1 MAFRSLRTVAALI
14 TAATLVVASL
24 GSHSERLPA
33 QEQIDQ
39 LDRAKRAAAAIAELT
54 LRVRVTRLEP
64 AASSLLI
71 DWRRGGEGLGGTVT
85 RGSFTPASD
94 APAEPNIDAKLAPPP
109 ARTFQVGQW
118 SAWVPV
124 EQVCG
129 RAKGFEFPSVT
140 VAYPPQGRKTLD
152 PPQSLAV
159 EFEFAQ
165 RGAPFRKFVETAPRG
180 ATVGFAFP
188 AGLLDHRGAQS
199 PGFSDALQGLS
210 GHARAR
216 RERLERRFAAPP
228 PPLEYFRLIGHLGG
242 YGQGP
247 GGGLGKAVG
256 FGVRH
261 NNPAI
266 VADECRVLA
275 LLGVNGLVDEKSI
288 RMAELAGV
296 AAGFRKIYWGGPG
309 SGSPM
314 AAVSTANGGEPDG
327 CPFDP
332 RLKQTM
338 GEAIERA
345 IAQHEASQAGERW
358 ALWWDEIGVAAK
370 SHLHGCPR
378 CAEQFRDYLQRHGVT
393 PADVGATSAAAIEVY
408 RLWKTEPAGAG
419 KAPKQSLA
427 TPPAAATDRLRYY
440 YSYRFMTHVTG
451 QLFTDAARRF
461 DQANIRLYAMQGPT
475 PSWNGSS
482 LDWHEFYDTHANTAL
497 VFETSNRDPRSWQWE
512 SYLGDIMRGIGQRHG
527 DLPIGCLVK
536 PHRGAPSQRLL
547 SVVTRGTRAIEW
559 YTYGPDYSKG
569 DSFSQSPEL
578 IEEVAEAG
586 RFLAT
591 AEPFLARARW
601 LAEPEVA
608 FVFPRS
614 SEIWGRVGPLGATA
628 LENAKWVYL
637 ALRHAHIPVQILSE
651 QQLAEGLPDRI
662 KALYIVGP
670 NLRRDATTK
679 VAAWVRAGG
688 TLWTDAEGLARDEAD
703 QPNIAAQELLGD
715 RRLPLATWGSCPD
728 YRATRLEPFAEP
740 SPPDFAPLSITL
752 PQIATMPDH
761 AAEKPTAD
769 KPAANK
775 PAAEKPTADKPA
787 ANKPAAEKPAADAPA
802 AKNPTPDKPASPLP
816 RARLAREPLIDG
828 GALRLA
834 MFADGQLAA
843 VERAVGRGRV
853 VHLGWWAGLSYSAQV
868 RRADFDM
875 RADLAPALRD
885 PIAHAALR
893 AGSTRPAVPAEALV
907 EAVALE
913 NTRGPSVS
921 LINWAYAADRGGP
934 RGERLQTV
942 TDLRVRLP
950 AAMSGDKVRSLQLGV
965 DLPVIDGVV
974 VVPRLDKV
982 DVLVP
987 PSVSGD
993 AR

>member
-1 MAFRSLRTVAALI
+1 MHSRFSPCQRQIAVATNWLAHAVFLGGSVLL
-14 TAATLVVASL
+14 AAIVI
-24 GSHSERLPA
+24 GSQGLEA
-33 QEQIDQ
+33 QEQVDV
-39 LDRAKRAAAAIAELT
+39 LDRAKRAAAAIADLS
-54 LRVRVTRLEP
+54 LRVRVTRVAP
-64 AASSLLI
+64 AADSLLI

-85 RGSFTPASD
+85 RGTFTPPSD
-94 APAEPNIDAKLAPPP
+94 AQAEPNIDTKLAAPPSR
-109 ARTFQVGQW
+109 AFRIGQW

-140 VAYPPQGRKTLD
+140 VSYPPQGRKQLD
-152 PPQSLAV
+152 PPESMAV

-165 RGAPFRKFVETAPRG
+165 RGEPFRRFVETAPRG

-188 AGLLDHRGAQS
+188 AGLLDERGAKT

-216 RERLERRFAAPP
+216 RERLERRFAVPP

-247 GGGLGKAVG
+247 GSGLGKAVG

-261 NNPAI
+261 NNPEI
-266 VADECRVLA
+266 VAEECRVLS

-338 GEAIERA
+338 AEAIEKA
-345 IAQHEASQAGERW
+345 IAQHQASGADEKW

-370 SHLHGCPR
+370 SHTQDCPR
-378 CAEQFRDYLQRHGVT
+378 CRDQFRDYLKRHGVA
-393 PADVGATSAAAIEVY
+393 PADVGASDANAIAVY
-408 RLWKTEPAGAG
+408 PLWNVEPAGAG
-419 KAPKQSLA
+419 KPPKQSLV
-427 TPPAAATDRLRYY
+427 PPPSNAADRLRYY
-440 YSYRFMTHVTG
+440 YSYRFMSHITG
-451 QLFTDAARRF
+451 QLFPDSARRLE
-461 DQANIRLYAMQGPT
+461 QVGIRLYAMQGPT

-482 LDWHEFYDTHANTAL
+482 LDWHEFYDTGANTAL

-512 SYLGDIMRGIGQRHG
+512 SYLSDIMRGIAQRHG
-527 DLPIGCLVK
+527 GLPIGCLVK

-586 RFLAT
+586 RFLAE
-591 AEPFLARARW
+591 AEPYLAQAQW
-601 LAEPEVA
+601 LAEPQVA

-614 SEIWGRVGPLGATA
+614 SEIWGRVGPLGATT

-637 ALRHAHIPVQILSE
+637 ALRHAHIPVNIYSE
-651 QQLAEGLPDRI
+651 QQLAEGLPATI
-662 KALYIVGP
+662 KALYVVGP
-670 NLRRDATTK
+670 NLRRDASEK

-688 TLWTDAEGLARDEAD
+688 VLWTDAEGLARDEAD
-703 QPNIAAQELLGD
+703 EPNRALRPLLGAE
-715 RRLPLATWGSCPD
+715 RRELEVWGKCPE
-728 YRATRLEPFAEP
+728 YRATRLEPFSEPSPPTFATLSLAAAAGPSATAEP
-740 SPPDFAPLSITL
+740 SP
-752 PQIATMPDH
+752 
-761 AAEKPTAD
+761 AAE
-769 KPAANK
+769 
-775 PAAEKPTADKPA
+775 
-787 ANKPAAEKPAADAPA
+787 
-802 AKNPTPDKPASPLP
+802 P
-816 RARLAREPLIDG
+816 RASLAREQLVDDG
-828 GALRLA
+828 RSERLA
-834 MFADGQLAA
+834 TFADGSLAA
-843 VERAVGRGRV
+843 VGRSAGRGHV
-853 VHLGWWAGLSYSAQV
+853 TQLGIWAGLSYSARV

-875 RADLAPALRD
+875 RADFSPTLRAL
-885 PIAHAALR
+885 IVNAALR
-893 AGSTRPAVPAEALV
+893 AGVNPPAVPADPLV
-907 EAVALE
+907 EAVALK
-913 NTRGPSVS
+913 NTKGQSIA
-921 LINWAYAADRGGP
+921 LINWAYASDRSGP
-934 RGERLQTV
+934 RGERLQPIA
-942 TDLRVRLP
+942 DLRVRLP
-950 AAMSGDKVRSLQLGV
+950 AGLKATSVRSIRLGV
-965 DLPVIDGVV
+965 DLPVVKGEV
-974 VVPRLDKV
+974 VVPRLEKV
-982 DVLVP
+982 DVL
-987 PSVSGD
+987 
-993 AR
+993 AWR

>member
-1 MAFRSLRTVAALI
+1 MRLLNPSTAVTIASSAQAPAPVARPAWIVPSVL
-14 TAATLVVASL
+14 LASGVLSVLL
-24 GSHSERLPA
+24 GLGPKQLAA
-33 QEQIDQ
+33 QEQIDV
-39 LDRAKRAAAAIAELT
+39 LDRAKRAAAAIAELSM
-54 LRVRVTRLEP
+54 RVRVTRLAP
-64 AASSLLI
+64 ASDAFLM

-85 RGSFTPASD
+85 RGAF
-94 APAEPNIDAKLAPPP
+94 APAADANAEPDIDAKLAPPP
-109 ARTFQVGQW
+109 SRGFRVGQW

-140 VAYPPQGRKTLD
+140 VAYPPQGRKQLD
-152 PPQSLAV
+152 PPESLAV

-165 RGAPFRKFVETAPRG
+165 RGEPFRRFVETAPRG

-188 AGLLDHRGAQS
+188 AGLLDERGAKS
-199 PGFSDALQGLS
+199 PGFIDALQGLS

-216 RERLERRFAAPP
+216 RERLERRFAEPP
-228 PPLEYFRLIGHLGG
+228 PPLDYFRLIGHLGG

-247 GGGLGKAVG
+247 GSGLGKAVG

-261 NNPAI
+261 NNPEI
-266 VADECRVLA
+266 VAEECRVLS

-338 GEAIERA
+338 AEAIEKA
-345 IAQHEASQAGERW
+345 IAQHQASGADEQW

-370 SHLHGCPR
+370 SHLHHCPR
-378 CAEQFRDYLQRHGVT
+378 CRDQFRDYLKRHGVA
-393 PADVGATSAAAIEVY
+393 PMDVGAGDANSITVY
-408 RLWKTEPAGAG
+408 PLWNVESAGAG
-419 KAPKQSLA
+419 KPPKQSLA
-427 TPPAAATDRLRYY
+427 APPGNAADRLRYY
-440 YSYRFMTHVTG
+440 YSYRFMSHVTG
-451 QLFTDAARRF
+451 QLFPDSAQRLQ
-461 DQANIRLYAMQGPT
+461 QAGIRLYAMQGPT

-482 LDWHEFYDTHANTAL
+482 LDWHEFYDTGANTAL

-512 SYLGDIMRGIGQRHG
+512 SYLSDIMRGIAQRHG

-591 AEPFLARARW
+591 AEPYLARARW
-601 LAEPEVA
+601 LVEPQVA

-614 SEIWGRVGPLGATA
+614 SEIWGRVGPQGATT

-637 ALRHAHIPVQILSE
+637 ALRHAHIPVDIMSE
-651 QQLAEGLPDRI
+651 QQLAEGLPARI

-670 NLRRDATTK
+670 NLRRDASAK
-679 VAAWVRAGG
+679 VAAWVQAGG
-688 TLWTDAEGLARDEAD
+688 SLWTDAEGLARDEAD
-703 QPNIAAQELLGD
+703 EPNRAAQALLGE
-715 RRLPLATWGSCPD
+715 RRSPLEVWGKCPE
-728 YRATRLEPFAEP
+728 YRATRLEPLGEPAPPAFATLSLEPAARAARTSEP
-740 SPPDFAPLSITL
+740 SPTDEL
-752 PQIATMPDH
+752 
-761 AAEKPTAD
+761 
-769 KPAANK
+769 
-775 PAAEKPTADKPA
+775 
-787 ANKPAAEKPAADAPA
+787 
-802 AKNPTPDKPASPLP
+802 
-816 RARLAREPLIDG
+816 RARLARETLAENG
-828 GALRLA
+828 QWERLA
-834 MFADGQLAA
+834 MFADGRLAA
-843 VERAVGRGRV
+843 AERSVGRGRV
-853 VHLGWWAGLSYSAQV
+853 TQLGFWAGLSYSARV

-875 RADLAPALRD
+875 RADFSPALRAL
-885 PIAHAALR
+885 IVRAAHR
-893 AGSTRPAVPAEALV
+893 AGVEPPVLPSDPLV
-907 EAVALE
+907 EAVALT
-913 NTRGPSVS
+913 NAQGQSVA
-921 LINWAYAADRGGP
+921 LINWAYASDRSGP
-934 RGERLQTV
+934 RGERLQPLH
-942 TDLRVRLP
+942 DLRVRLP
-950 AAMSGDKVRSLQLGV
+950 AGLKATSVRSLRLGI
-965 DLPVIDGVV
+965 DLPVVNGEAI
-974 VVPRLDKV
+974 VPRLEKV
-982 DVLVP
+982 DVL
-987 PSVSGD
+987 
-993 AR
+993 AWR